1 MILYKFSK
9 QSISTSSTKHL
20 KCLNNQL
27 HVRYN
32 AHEVQFTRTDMSMTS
47 SWVCPSVTFVFL
59 K

>member
-9 QSISTSSTKHL
+9 QSISTSSTQHL

-27 HVRYN
+27 HVYN
-32 AHEVQFTRTDMSMTS
+32 AHEVQYTRTDMSMTS
-47 SWVCPSVTFVFL
+47 GWVCPSVTFVFL